1 MKKLV
6 SGIFLFFLVP
16 ISLFAQ
22 SELSVYAT
30 MDAADALSFKAL
42 YPEGIE
48 ILSSTDSQAAVFL
61 SEEATHLIHENV
73 LTHGPGY
80 VFRSSEK
87 RAMEA
92 LEPVAKRTTNIQFTI
107 TEDVLV
113 NQCLDMVDP
122 INIENDILELEA
134 YGTRY
139 HTMAQA
145 VQAVMNQKAKWDAM
159 IALSGR
165 TDVHTRLYSHVNTPM
180 PSVILTMDGAD
191 RPDEFVI
198 VGGHIDSTS
207 WNNVNAPG
215 ADDNAS
221 GIASLNEMVRV
232 LLEKGFVPSRTIE
245 VMAFAAEEIGLVGSD
260 EIANEYFNDNVNV
273 IAYVQ
278 FDMTAYNGSS
288 DDIFITTDSYNS
300 NDLNTFLVD
309 LMDHYNGSGNH
320 TFTYGYTAC
329 GYACSDHASWAQY
342 GYRAAFPFEAAMGH
356 DNPNIHT
363 PNDVYSFFNT
373 PDHSVKFTKLGLEFL
388 IETAKSKSLGIED
401 HSAGSVDIFVDGKIL
416 NYDLGNL
423 SSPIKEIALY
433 NVSGQRIYNKTGNN
447 GKGILD
453 LNHLVD
459 GFYIVQF
466 TLENTHVISIKII
479 LN

>member
-61 SEEATHLIHENV
+61 SEESTHLIHENV

-80 VFRSSEK
+80 IFRSSEK
-87 RAMEA
+87 RAIEA

-165 TDVHTRLYSHVNTPM
+165 TDVHTRLYSHVNTP
-180 PSVILTMDGAD
+180 
-191 RPDEFVI
+191 
-198 VGGHIDSTS
+198 
-207 WNNVNAPG
+207 
-215 ADDNAS
+215 
-221 GIASLNEMVRV
+221 
-232 LLEKGFVPSRTIE
+232 
-245 VMAFAAEEIGLVGSD
+245 
-260 EIANEYFNDNVNV
+260 
-273 IAYVQ
+273 
-278 FDMTAYNGSS
+278 
-288 DDIFITTDSYNS
+288 
-300 NDLNTFLVD
+300 
-309 LMDHYNGSGNH
+309 
-320 TFTYGYTAC
+320 
-329 GYACSDHASWAQY
+329 
-342 GYRAAFPFEAAMGH
+342 
-356 DNPNIHT
+356 
-363 PNDVYSFFNT
+363 
-373 PDHSVKFTKLGLEFL
+373 
-388 IETAKSKSLGIED
+388 
-401 HSAGSVDIFVDGKIL
+401 
-416 NYDLGNL
+416 
-423 SSPIKEIALY
+423 
-433 NVSGQRIYNKTGNN
+433 
-447 GKGILD
+447 
-453 LNHLVD
+453 
-459 GFYIVQF
+459 
-466 TLENTHVISIKII
+466 
-479 LN
+479 